1 MCRKVK
7 GNPLSRRYD
16 KDINSPKAELFLE
29 VEKFV
34 MKQIGNEVKKKFSE
48 NITSY
53 ITKDGM
59 YCYLKLKVD
68 YVHIGWGRGTKINDK
83 YGLLIGDGKIVR
95 GQKVYKLDKTIKE
108 AIAYYIE
115 DTRGI
120 LFEAQA
126 LKEMKRLNIK

>member
-1 MCRKVK
+1 MQ
-7 GNPLSRRYD
+7 YD

-34 MKQIGNEVKKKFSE
+34 MKQIGKDVKKKFSE

-59 YCYLKLKVD
+59 YCYLKLKDD
-68 YVHIGWGRGTKINDK
+68 YLHIGWGRGAKIDDK

-95 GQKVYKLDKTIKE
+95 GQKVYKLDKSTKDAIK
-108 AIAYYIE
+108 YYIE
-115 DTRGI
+115 DTRAI
-120 LFEAQA
+120 LFEHTELKMMKKA
-126 LKEMKRLNIK
+126 LQSL